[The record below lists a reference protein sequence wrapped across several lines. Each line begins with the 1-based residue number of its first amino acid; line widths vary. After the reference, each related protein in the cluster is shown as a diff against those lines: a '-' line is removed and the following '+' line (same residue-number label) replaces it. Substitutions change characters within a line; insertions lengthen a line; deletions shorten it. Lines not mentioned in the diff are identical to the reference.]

1 MKPGILCF
9 MAQYR
14 PYHIIDRR
22 HNLCRN
28 ILLIT
33 MQKHSK
39 LVKKL
44 ASNIYQRGAE
54 SRGAAGSTTTGD
66 ASDNGD
72 TGSLVA
78 AALVLEV
85 AVAVSGAGS

>member
-39 LVKKL
+39 LIKNPPRTSINEEPNHVGQL
-44 ASNIYQRGAE
+44 VQQQLVTPPIMVIQALWWPLGWC
-54 SRGAAGSTTTGD
+54 SRSR
-66 ASDNGD
+66 
-72 TGSLVA
+72 
-78 AALVLEV
+78 
-85 AVAVSGAGS
+85 